1 MLALDGNAIAGALFE
16 LFGREMTTSTGAC
29 SHCGARAQMAELRVY
44 VKAPAIVVRCPSCE
58 SVLIVLQGPRP
69 YLDGFRLDP
78 MI

>member
-29 SHCGARAQMAELRVY
+29 RHCGARAQMAELRVY
-44 VKAPAIVVRCPSCE
+44 VKAPATVVRCPSCE